1 MTADTKILQ
10 IISNE
15 TKDSINQMNVVTPS
29 VYASI
34 FTNFSKEHDA
44 EIEDDSDLANDILTQ
59 ECSTLTQM
67 QESTSQNVMH
77 LSEHT
82 EKAITAIQ
90 EKDET
95 ALSAVLEETQKLK
108 AELEKLKEAVYLD
121 ELTHIHNRK
130 WLNDQKLENG
140 TTLFKEDG
148 VLAMIDL
155 NYFKLIN
162 DTHGHLIGDKILMF
176 LSNELKKT
184 GFDVIRFG
192 GDEFIVLFPKNIS
205 AKHAFETLSK
215 LRETILKKKFKSKT
229 TLFKVSFSIGVSEYT
244 TKDEL
249 ASAIELADKHM
260 YEDKLSIKK
269 RVTGIDIE

>member
-1 MTADTKILQ
+1 MIADAKTLQ

-15 TKDSINQMNVVTPS
+15 TKDSINQINVVTPS

-44 EIEDDSDLANDILTQ
+44 EIEDDTNIAYDILAQ

-108 AELEKLKEAVYLD
+108 EELEKLKAVVYRD
-121 ELTHIHNRK
+121 ELTHVNNRK
-130 WLNDQKLENG
+130 WLHDQRV
-140 TTLFKEDG
+140 EDG

-176 LSNELKKT
+176 IANELKKT
-184 GFDVIRFG
+184 GFDVVRFG

-205 AKHAFETLSK
+205 EKHAFEILNK
-215 LRETILKKKFKSKT
+215 LRETILHKKFKSKT
-229 TLFKVSFSIGVSEYT
+229 TLFRVSFSIGVSAYIAE
-244 TKDEL
+244 DEL
-249 ASAIELADKHM
+249 TSAIELADKNM

-269 RVTGIDIE
+269 RVTGIEVD

>member
-1 MTADTKILQ
+1 MTTDTKTLQ

-15 TKDSINQMNVVTPS
+15 TKDSINQINVVTPS
-29 VYASI
+29 IYASI

-44 EIEDDSDLANDILTQ
+44 EIGDDTALASEILAQ

-82 EKAITAIQ
+82 QKAITAIE

-95 ALSAVLEETQKLK
+95 ALSHVLTETKKLK
-108 AELEKLKEAVYLD
+108 EELEKLKSVVYKD
-121 ELTHIHNRK
+121 ELTHLNNRK
-130 WLNDQKLENG
+130 WLHDQKLEDG

-176 LSNELKKT
+176 IANELKKT
-184 GFDVIRFG
+184 GFDVVRFG

-205 AKHAFETLSK
+205 EKHAFEILNK
-215 LRETILKKKFKSKT
+215 LRETILHKKFKSKT
-229 TLFKVSFSIGVSEYT
+229 TLFRVSFSIGVSAYIAE
-244 TKDEL
+244 DEL
-249 ASAIELADKHM
+249 TSAIELADKNM

-269 RVTGIDIE
+269 RVTGIEVD

>member
-1 MTADTKILQ
+1 MTIDAKTLQ

-15 TKDSINQMNVVTPS
+15 TKDSINQINVVTPS

-34 FTNFSKEHDA
+34 FTSFSKEHHT
-44 EIEDDSDLANDILTQ
+44 ELEDDTTIAHDILAQ

-82 EKAITAIQ
+82 EKAITAIK

-95 ALSAVLEETQKLK
+95 ALSAVLAETQKLK
-108 AELEKLKEAVYLD
+108 EELEKLKAALYMD
-121 ELTHIHNRK
+121 ELTRVNNRK
-130 WLNDQKLENG
+130 WLNDTKLENDAP
-140 TTLFKEDG
+140 LFKEDG

-162 DTHGHLIGDKILMF
+162 DTHGHLIGDKILTF
-176 LSNELKKT
+176 IANELKKT
-184 GFDVIRFG
+184 GFDVVRFG
-192 GDEFIVLFPKNIS
+192 GDEFIVLFPKSTNE
-205 AKHAFETLSK
+205 KQAFEILNK
-215 LRETILKKKFKSKT
+215 LRELILHKKFKAKS
-229 TLFKVSFSIGVSEYT
+229 TLFRVSFSIGLSQYAA
-244 TKDEL
+244 KDEL
-249 ASAIELADKHM
+249 VSAIELADKNM

-269 RVTGIDIE
+269 RVTGIEVE